1 MRFDVFK
8 HQNKFIRT
16 TEKFPLLCGGYGSGK
31 TVSLCLK
38 ALAEL
43 GRNPNKTILLAEP
56 VYPMIKDVL
65 QPTLESILDDLKFKY
80 IGKED
85 IAI

>member
-38 ALAEL
+38 ASI
-43 GRNPNKTILLAEP
+43 NWCFVSVSIMVISFLLLIVAYP
-56 VYPMIKDVL
+56 VYEAK
-65 QPTLESILDDLKFKY
+65 
-80 IGKED
+80 
-85 IAI
+85 